1 MQKEKTPLQKRVLFY
16 GFLLVSSYL
25 DTIRDISD
33 LCKSGLKPWYIW
45 FKTIKT
51 CIFPSTSLVF

>member
-25 DTIRDISD
+25 DTIRHNSD
-33 LCKSGLKPWYIW
+33 LPRIGFKP
-45 FKTIKT
+45 
-51 CIFPSTSLVF
+51 